1 MSKQERV
8 VCAAIRRVGKGYLDR
23 LSECIDICLQYDDE
37 YSTANY
43 HSERDVGIEFH
54 EEVKGFI
61 TNKNRFV
68 DPAEALRIALDSK
81 QLEKDVIDRMIHECA
96 ITLKPE
102 DLY

>member
-8 VCAAIRRVGKGYLDR
+8 VCAAIKRVGKGYLDR

-68 DPAEALRIALDSK
+68 DPVEARNIAVEAR
-81 QLEKDVIDRMIHECA
+81 QVVMIRLMTDPPKIA
-96 ITLKPE
+96 PLKPE

>member
-54 EEVKGFI
+54 EEVKASSQI
-61 TNKNRFV
+61 RIDSLIQPRRFV
-68 DPAEALRIALDSK
+68 
-81 QLEKDVIDRMIHECA
+81 
-96 ITLKPE
+96 
-102 DLY
+102 

>member
-1 MSKQERV
+1 MGKQERV
-8 VCAAIRRVGKGYLDR
+8 VCAAIKRVGKGYLDR

-68 DPAEALRIALDSK
+68 DAKEALKITGWGN
-81 QLEKDVIDRMIHECA
+81 QLRFKDRDY
-96 ITLKPE
+96 LLPE
-102 DLY
+102 DIY